1 VLQERPPPGREGA
14 HRVSGD
20 ADDLRHPLDR
30 LRPLE
35 PEAAGEFEAKL
46 SLVEVPG
53 SETVCPQEAVA
64 VERPPLPV
72 RAPGEVRNDDV
83 RVEVRILGA
92 ARPVPEG
99 GADKAARPLADRPAL
114 AAAGDA
120 GLALE
125 VAKCRA
131 PGRLVRLGDRL
142 ARLLILCERVEE
154 ANALGAGE
162 DEVKA
167 GNGREPLLLVD
178 ELPRLRVDP
187 LDRDCPV
194 PDRRSQPV
202 AARRVEA
209 AKKRAELAVVDD
221 ASDPKRLS
229 PPRPA

>member
-1 VLQERPPPGREGA
+1 M
-14 HRVSGD
+14 S
-20 ADDLRHPLDR
+20 
-30 LRPLE
+30 
-35 PEAAGEFEAKL
+35 AGGSCRRAPATPR
-46 SLVEVPG
+46 PG
-53 SETVCPQEAVA
+53 SG
-64 VERPPLPV
+64 R
-72 RAPGEVRNDDV
+72 GRNDDV

-221 ASDPKRLS
+221 ASDPKRLAAAPCLDPRRLAPTGVVVVETAGDLLLVVGLLADRELGHAQHGDAS
-229 PPRPA
+229 PKAEGAETHMH